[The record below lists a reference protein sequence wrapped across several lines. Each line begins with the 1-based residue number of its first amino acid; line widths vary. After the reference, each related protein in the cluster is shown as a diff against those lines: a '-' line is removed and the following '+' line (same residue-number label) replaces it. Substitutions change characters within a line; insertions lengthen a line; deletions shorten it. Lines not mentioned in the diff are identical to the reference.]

1 MASGEAQGNDKE
13 ETPAASAASPPP
25 PSPPPS
31 DEAPPRRRHRV
42 RKWLARIAAVVLGL
56 LLLIAIVIQIVLWT
70 GLPKSIVVGQV
81 ENGLG
86 LRMAVGS
93 LSTGWLGHTA
103 LGDVKIALPISD
115 QSFFDVPELKV
126 KHTNLVALI
135 LGWPVEIKSV
145 ELKHPVLYVRQSRSG
160 QWNLQQVMELLARA
174 GGKKTGEQTAST
186 SAPALPYLKIEGM
199 TIVVL
204 DNKGHTVKVEP
215 INVDGSPDTP
225 AWKYDV
231 EIPSQQA
238 NVPPHL
244 SVLGRVAPGG
254 TWAHEAVVWVNDVR
268 PWVRP
273 FVPTFEQKV
282 TTHVKWT
289 GELKEPGVAGYMEII
304 DAAFG
309 AYHADG
315 ALSVVQNG
323 SDFSISPKNLH
334 LSQKDLTQPV
344 DKQTTLNLTI
354 PSGTLDY
361 NGKNIRATQVQLAM
375 LGGPATFNGWFEPD
389 LHQGALEAFWMNMQV
404 PKAGV
409 TQSGKLN
416 VTFSRPVAAPIN
428 ISILASS
435 SGTAPQG
442 TFDAVVKAEVTG
454 PKFTDLSWQVSTPQ
468 LAYYR
473 APQPV
478 ILNGLSAAGGYTQDA
493 QHKLVRL
500 DRISL
505 PADNRL
511 AGNGTYDLATKQG
524 HLHVEGQDWPLH
536 LIQGSR
542 IAFLIDASGQGLPKP
557 TDPGQKPPAKP
568 QIVPVVQLNEL
579 NMRSGDAALTI
590 NGTYDG
596 RNPKP
601 VDMNVSFVNKP
612 GPAAQTGQPALIHG
626 YLAGQGT
633 LNGILGDFETPM
645 AIDIAGTL
653 TGHDAQVLGHPLGEI
668 STKLVGSITD
678 QKATIRADGIPLL
691 DGIWNLGATY
701 VMKEGGK
708 PVYATTVDLSVDHL
722 PLPRVTQFM
731 DEPKVDGLFAGR
743 WYVYFPGLKPNPSD
757 IRVTG
762 GGSVRGLAA
771 SYLVA
776 DEMTFTTALDNG
788 TFSID
793 PVRLKR
799 GNYGRVDASAH
810 INLSNWRQVNA
821 ALQLTNFPI
830 DLTSM
835 GAGMLVSGGSSRIT
849 VLLPNAKAKDEAARK
864 LRVESDLD
872 VRTVV
877 SIESQPDANGQRTM
891 QPEGTIRTLIGLQ
904 GRTADL
910 RQLQGELLG
919 GTLTGNGA
927 ADFDHLLTQTHLNVA
942 WNNLQ
947 SERIVRLYPGVKG
960 FGGTYSG
967 SARLAPATVPRPLE
981 PLALDVESR
990 ASNGHWRTVK
1000 IGNAQI
1006 HAFLGWRQERF
1017 TDATATVLHLIG
1029 DDRQTS
1035 GIDVG
1040 GGRIDF
1046 WFSSSGHVDLT
1057 ALPNGVQE
1065 PSGVTVSN
1073 QLNLTLRSLQVDQF
1087 VKAFVPG
1094 YPKSGYGQLSG
1105 KVFLLSAPKRK
1116 TLAAIAA
1123 STSQPTTG
1131 PGATTAQASA
1141 LQHLL
1146 ATTTMDTN
1154 VTIKNSDLGNFD
1166 AIAFLYNSMH
1176 LGGGPRTP
1184 TGHGTVSA
1192 HMEEGKLHVTRLYY
1206 FNRGIEVRGVATV
1219 DQMWNLPDC
1228 PLQGTAIGTARP
1240 LKNIK
1245 LPVLAEADAV
1255 LAALQNS
1262 LTTVGF
1268 DHTLRNP
1275 GGFYIVSLKELAGEL
1290 RGLLLKELGSGQ

>member
-1 MASGEAQGNDKE
+1 MASGENQIDNKQS
-13 ETPAASAASPPP
+13 PAPATATA
-25 PSPPPS
+25 
-31 DEAPPRRRHRV
+31 EAPPRHRHRF
-42 RKWLARIAAVVLGL
+42 RRWLARIAAVVLGL

-70 GLPKSIVVGQV
+70 GLPKQIVVGQV

-93 LSTGWLGHTA
+93 LSTGWLGHTS

-115 QSFFDVPELKV
+115 QSFFDVPEMKV
-126 KHTNLVALI
+126 KHTNLIALI
-135 LGWPVEIKSV
+135 LGWPVEVNAV
-145 ELKHPVLYVRQSRSG
+145 ELKRPVLYVRQSRSG
-160 QWNLQQVMELLARA
+160 QWNLQQVIELLARA

-204 DNKGHTVKVEP
+204 DNKGHQVKVEP

-254 TWAHEAVVWVNDVR
+254 TWAQEATVWVNDVS

-273 FVPTFEQKV
+273 FAPTFDQKV

-289 GELKEPGVAGYMEII
+289 GQIREPGIAGFLEIT

-315 ALSVVQNG
+315 GLSVTQNA
-323 SDFSISPKNLH
+323 SAFSLGPKNLH

-344 DKQTTLNLTI
+344 DKQSTLNVTI

-361 NGKNIRATQVQLAM
+361 DGKTIRATHVQLAM
-375 LGGPATFNGWFEPD
+375 LGGPATFNGWFAPG
-389 LHQGALEAFWMNMQV
+389 LRQGALEAFWMNMQV
-404 PKAGV
+404 PQAGV

-416 VTFSRPVAAPIN
+416 VSFSRPAAAPIN

-442 TFDAVVKAEVTG
+442 TFDAVVKADVTG
-454 PKFTDLSWQVSTPQ
+454 PNFTNLTWEISIPQ

-511 AGNGTYDLATKQG
+511 AGNGTYDLTTMQG

-536 LIQGSR
+536 LIQGSK
-542 IAFLIDASGQGLPKP
+542 IAFLIDASGQGQPKTP
-557 TDPGQKPPAKP
+557 DPGQSPSAKP
-568 QIVPVVQLNEL
+568 QLVPVVQLNAL
-579 NMRSGDAALTI
+579 NMRTGDAALTVT
-590 NGTYDG
+590 GVYDG

-601 VDMNVSFVNKP
+601 VDMNIRFVNKP
-612 GPAAQTGQPALIHG
+612 GPAAQTGQPELIHG
-626 YLAGQGT
+626 YLAGQWE
-633 LNGILGDFETPM
+633 LSGILGDSETPM
-645 AIDIAGTL
+645 AIDLTGTL
-653 TGHDAQVLGHPLGEI
+653 TGHEAEVLGHPLGDV
-668 STKLVGSITD
+668 STKLVGSIDD

-701 VMKEGGK
+701 VLREAGK

-722 PLPRVTQFM
+722 PLPRVTQFLG
-731 DEPKVDGLFAGR
+731 EPKVDGVFAGR

-762 GGSVRGLAA
+762 GGSVRGLAV
-771 SYLVA
+771 SSLTA
-776 DEMTFTTALDNG
+776 DEMTFTTSLDQG

-793 PVRLKR
+793 PVRLKH
-799 GNYGRVDASAH
+799 GNYGRVDASAR
-810 INLSNWRQVNA
+810 INLNNWRQVNA

-830 DLTSM
+830 DLSSM
-835 GAGMLVSGGSSRIT
+835 GAGLLVSGGSSRIT
-849 VLLPNAKAKDEAARK
+849 VLLPNARAKDEATHK

-872 VRTVV
+872 LRTVI
-877 SIESQPDANGQRTM
+877 SIESQADAQGQRTM
-891 QPEGTIRTLIGLQ
+891 QPEGTVRTLIGFQ
-904 GRTADL
+904 GRTVDL
-910 RQLQGELLG
+910 RALQGELLG
-919 GTLTGNGA
+919 GTLTGNGV
-927 ADFDHLLTQTHLNVA
+927 ADFDHLLTQTRLNVD
-942 WNNLQ
+942 WDGLQ
-947 SERIVRLYPGVKG
+947 SDRIVRLYPGLKG

-967 SARLAPATVPRPLE
+967 TARLAPATVARPLE
-981 PLALDVESR
+981 PLSLDIENR
-990 ASNGHWRTVK
+990 ASNGHWRAVK
-1000 IGNAQI
+1000 IGNAQV
-1006 HAFLGWRQERF
+1006 HAFLGWRQQRF
-1017 TDATATVLHLIG
+1017 ADATATTLHLIG
-1029 DDRQTS
+1029 DNERTS
-1035 GIDVG
+1035 GIDIG
-1040 GGRIDF
+1040 GGRLDF
-1046 WFSSSGHVDLT
+1046 WVSSSGHIDLT
-1057 ALPNGVQE
+1057 AQPNGVME
-1065 PSGVTVSN
+1065 PSGVTISN
-1073 QLNLTLRSLQVDQF
+1073 QLNLTLRSLEVDQF
-1087 VKAFVPG
+1087 VKALVPD

-1131 PGATTAQASA
+1131 PGASTAEASA

-1154 VTIKNSDLGNFD
+1154 VTIENSDLGNFGP
-1166 AIAFLYNSMH
+1166 IAFLYNAMH

-1192 HMEEGKLHVTRLYY
+1192 TMEDGRLHVARLYY

-1219 DQMWNLPDC
+1219 DQMWNLPDS
-1228 PLQGTAIGTARP
+1228 PLQGTVIGTARP
-1240 LKNIK
+1240 LKNIR
-1245 LPVLAEADAV
+1245 LPLFAETDAI

-1268 DHTLRNP
+1268 GGTLRNP
-1275 GGFYIVSLKELAGEL
+1275 SGFYLVSLRELAGDL
-1290 RGLLLKELGSGQ
+1290 RGLVLREAGSGG